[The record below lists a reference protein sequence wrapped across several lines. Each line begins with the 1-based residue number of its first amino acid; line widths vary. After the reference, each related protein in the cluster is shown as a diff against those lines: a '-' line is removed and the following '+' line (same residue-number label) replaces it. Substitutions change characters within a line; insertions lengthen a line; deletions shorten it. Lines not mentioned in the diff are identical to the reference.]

1 MASPLA
7 RGIRHPGAADAV
19 SEIVD
24 EKLDQVT
31 TIIQEAMQTVTGEP
45 VSAAEALEEL
55 AQHAEGK
62 AQEGGEE

>member
-1 MASPLA
+1 M
-7 RGIRHPGAADAV
+7 
-19 SEIVD
+19 D

-55 AQHAEGK
+55 AQLAEGK